1 MVHMASVWV
10 PFTSESKEAIAS
22 YPEIQK
28 EIRLALQAVGR
39 NLGMYLRRRLRVAQ
53 EGQRRTI
60 FLRYLGEVAQA
71 VSTINGTDAK
81 KLYEDLLALAKKKT
95 AQADIR
101 YDDRG
106 RPIGEEEEELDLG
119 KHCIIVA
126 RGEVGLTQAAAD
138 LVDDDISAGRK
149 PPTKEAGKKKR
160 GKIATVEGDD
170 AEDGDDEG
178 DGEPK
183 AKPAKGDAKKTAK
196 GKKGKK

>member
-1 MVHMASVWV
+1 
-10 PFTSESKEAIAS
+10 
-22 YPEIQK
+22 
-28 EIRLALQAVGR
+28 
-39 NLGMYLRRRLRVAQ
+39 MYLRRRLRVAQ
-53 EGQRRTI
+53 EGQRRSI

-95 AQADIR
+95 AQADVR

-106 RPIGEEEEELDLG
+106 RPIMEEEELDLG

-126 RGEVGLTQAAAD
+126 PGEVGLTQAAAD

-149 PPTKEAGKKKR
+149 PPTRSKR
-160 GKIATVEGDD
+160 SKIATVEGEAADD
-170 AEDGDDEG
+170 ADD
-178 DGEPK
+178 EPK
-183 AKPAKGDAKKTAK
+183 AKPAKEDAKKPGK

>member
-1 MVHMASVWV
+1 M
-10 PFTSESKEAIAS
+10 
-22 YPEIQK
+22 
-28 EIRLALQAVGR
+28 GR

-95 AQADIR
+95 AQADVR

-106 RPIGEEEEELDLG
+106 RPIGEEEEEELDLG

-149 PPTKEAGKKKR
+149 PPTRGKR
-160 GKIATVEGDD
+160 GKIATVEGEAAEEGANDEDD
-170 AEDGDDEG
+170 
-178 DGEPK
+178 EPK

-196 GKKGKK
+196 GKKGK

>member
-1 MVHMASVWV
+1 
-10 PFTSESKEAIAS
+10 
-22 YPEIQK
+22 
-28 EIRLALQAVGR
+28 
-39 NLGMYLRRRLRVAQ
+39 MYLRRRLRVAQ
-53 EGQRRTI
+53 EGQRRSI

-95 AQADIR
+95 AQADVR

-106 RPIGEEEEELDLG
+106 RPIMEEEELDLG

-126 RGEVGLTQAAAD
+126 PGEVGLTQAAAD

-149 PPTKEAGKKKR
+149 PPTRSKR
-160 GKIATVEGDD
+160 SKIATVEGE
-170 AEDGDDEG
+170 ASKDGDD
-178 DGEPK
+178 EPK
-183 AKPAKGDAKKTAK
+183 AKPAKADAKKPGK